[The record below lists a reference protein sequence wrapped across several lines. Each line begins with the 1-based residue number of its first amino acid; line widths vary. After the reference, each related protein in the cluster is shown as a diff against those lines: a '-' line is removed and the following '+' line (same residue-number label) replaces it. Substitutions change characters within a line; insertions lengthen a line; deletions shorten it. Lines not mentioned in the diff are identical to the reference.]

1 MKNVIRIL
9 YLEDAPADAA
19 RLDHEL
25 SKSGMS
31 FRSRR
36 VDSREDFLRELE
48 QPPDVILSDHG
59 LPAFDGLEALSV
71 AREKCPEVPFIFVT
85 NSLTPEMEIEKLV
98 GKVADYVLKSQLDYL
113 PFAVNRA
120 LRVADENKL
129 RKQLLDELRA
139 QSDFAT
145 RKKLM
150 LPICSSCKKIRD
162 EHTQDSWKLTVTS
175 GRANDWRNRGCN
187 ILDRLSNSKSAALKK
202 LSSKEVSL
210 NHFDGSQSA
219 ECRICIAFL
228 LPRCSV
234 Q

>member
-25 SKSGMS
+25 SKSGML

-98 GKVADYVLKSQLDYL
+98 GKVADYVLKSQLEYL

-120 LRVADENKL
+120 LRVADENRL
-129 RKQLLDELRA
+129 RKQLLDELRT
-139 QSDFAT
+139 QSDFIT
-145 RKKLM
+145 RRKLM

-162 EHTQDSWKLTVTS
+162 ENNQWKAPEIFFRELLKIQFTHGLCPDCIPKYFSDKS
-175 GRANDWRNRGCN
+175 G
-187 ILDRLSNSKSAALKK
+187 IKPS
-202 LSSKEVSL
+202 
-210 NHFDGSQSA
+210 F
-219 ECRICIAFL
+219 
-228 LPRCSV
+228 
-234 Q
+234 